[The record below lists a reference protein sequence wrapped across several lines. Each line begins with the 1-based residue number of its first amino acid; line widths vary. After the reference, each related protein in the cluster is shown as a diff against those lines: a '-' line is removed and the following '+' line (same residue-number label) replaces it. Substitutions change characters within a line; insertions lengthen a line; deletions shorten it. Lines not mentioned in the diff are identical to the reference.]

1 MSSSILIVP
10 SVTKGNGSGHIVRCL
25 ALARALGPGAAV
37 YAPEAKAETI
47 WSAAEISLA
56 YAREAKGVR
65 IVSRLGEPGEEG
77 GCWDLVVLDRR
88 ATAVEELAYWERLG
102 PVAAIDEGGE
112 ARERAHYLVDI
123 LPRHPTARGGE
134 ANLSGIG
141 LLALPRT
148 RRDPPRSFKRILV
161 SFGGED
167 AAGLSLSLSRRLV
180 AERLAEPADLTIV
193 SGALRRGAPPAG
205 LDGVTL
211 LGPVQDLKEH
221 LNRYDLVLTQFG
233 LTAFEAAWAGCGVV
247 LLNPS
252 KYHRELSRAAGF
264 PEIGVVR
271 PDTQAL
277 RRLISSPAEVLAAL
291 APMLPAAPES
301 LADRIGELP
310 PAEMR
315 DCPACSSPERKA
327 QYRDRRKSYFRCSSC
342 GALYMTR
349 FGPAEGASRYG
360 KSYFFE
366 EYKRQYGKTYLEDWP
381 ALTRMADGRL
391 RAIERVA
398 AGSLG
403 RSKGLLVMDIGCA
416 YGAFL
421 ARARERGHESRGFDI
436 SEEAVAY
443 VRGELGIPA
452 VAGDFLEQDIA
463 SPLGGPFDALS
474 MWYVVEHFA
483 DLGKALR
490 NAAALVRPGGVL
502 ALSTPS
508 GEGASAL
515 FARERFFESSPSDHY
530 TIWEPS
536 RARSLL
542 RAYGFRVARIR
553 ITGHHPERLPGL
565 GFLGRGPESSGALGP
580 GGRRGFGHRVLSLL
594 GAAASRILGLGD
606 TFEVYAVR
614 EPALVPRQPA
624 LGFRGPGRRASDREG
639 QAWIARRGAHGKR
652 GR

>member
-10 SVTKGNGSGHIVRCL
+10 SVIKGNGSGHIVRCL
-25 ALARALGPGAAV
+25 SLARSLGPAAAV

-56 YAREAKGVR
+56 YAREAAGVR
-65 IVSRLGEPGEEG
+65 VISRLGEGGERDAS
-77 GCWDLVVLDRR
+77 WDLVVLDRR
-88 ATAVEELAYWERLG
+88 ATAAEELAFWERLG
-102 PVAAIDEGGE
+102 PVVAIDEGGE

-123 LPRHPTARGGE
+123 LPRHPSARGGD

-141 LLALPRT
+141 LLPLPRS
-148 RRDPPRSFKRILV
+148 RRDPPRSFRRVLV

-167 AAGLSLSLSRRLV
+167 SAGLSLSLARRLV
-180 AERLAEPADLTIV
+180 SERLVDPSDLTIV
-193 SGALRRGAPPAG
+193 SGALRRGAPPTG
-205 LDGVTL
+205 LDGAVL

-221 LNRYDLVLTQFG
+221 LHRYDLVLTQFG

-247 LLNPS
+247 LFNPS

-264 PEIGVVR
+264 PEIGVLR

-277 RRLISSPAEVLAAL
+277 RRLMSSPAEVIAAL
-291 APMLPAAPES
+291 APMLPAEPES
-301 LADRIGELP
+301 LADRIGELA
-310 PAEMR
+310 PAGPR
-315 DCPACSSPERKA
+315 DCPACSSPERRA
-327 QYRDRRKSYFRCSSC
+327 LYRGRAKSYFRCASC

-349 FGPAEGASRYG
+349 FGGGEGSARYG

-366 EYKRQYGKTYLEDWP
+366 EYKRQYGRTYLEDWP
-381 ALTRMADGRL
+381 TLTRMADSRL
-391 RAIERVA
+391 RSIEKVA
-398 AGSLG
+398 ARSLG
-403 RSKGLLVMDIGCA
+403 RPGPLAIMDVGCA
-416 YGAFL
+416 YGPFL
-421 ARARERGHESRGFDI
+421 ERARERGHEPRGLDV
-436 SEEAVAY
+436 SEDAVAY

-452 VAGDFLEQDIA
+452 TAGDFLEQDLA
-463 SPLGGPFDALS
+463 SPLGGPFDALT
-474 MWYVVEHFA
+474 MWYVIEHFA

-515 FARERFFESSPSDHY
+515 FAAERFFESSPGDHF

-536 RARSLL
+536 RTRALL
-542 RAYGFRVARIR
+542 KAYGFKLARIR

-565 GFLGRGPESSGALGP
+565 RFLARPADRGGIL
-580 GGRRGFGHRVLSLL
+580 RR
-594 GAAASRILGLGD
+594 AAALAGTAASKALGLGD

-614 EPALVPRQPA
+614 EPALVPRA
-624 LGFRGPGRRASDREG
+624 AASTFGGPGRRAMDREDQPWG
-639 QAWIARRGAHGKR
+639 QRSGAHHRRGR
-652 GR
+652 

>member
-25 ALARALGPGAAV
+25 SLARSLGPGAAV

-56 YAREAKGVR
+56 YARESAGVR
-65 IVSRLGEPGEEG
+65 VVSRLGEPGERDG
-77 GCWDLVVLDRR
+77 SWDLVVLDRR
-88 ATAVEELAYWERLG
+88 ATASEELAFWERLG
-102 PVAAIDEGGE
+102 PVLAVDEGGE
-112 ARERAHYLVDI
+112 ARERAHYLIDI
-123 LPRHPTARGGE
+123 LPRHPSARGGP

-141 LLALPRT
+141 LLSLPRA
-148 RRDPPRSFKRILV
+148 RRESPRSFRRVLV

-167 AAGLSLSLSRRLV
+167 SAGLSLALARRLV
-180 AERLAEPADLTIV
+180 AERLVDPGDLTVV

-205 LDGVTL
+205 LDGATL

-221 LNRYDLVLTQFG
+221 LHRYDLVLTQFG

-252 KYHRELSRAAGF
+252 KYHRDLARAAGF
-264 PEIGVVR
+264 PEIGVGR

-277 RRLISSPAEVLAAL
+277 RRLMSSPAEVLAAL
-291 APMLPAAPES
+291 APMLPAEPES
-301 LADRIGELP
+301 LADRIGELV
-310 PAEMR
+310 PAGPR
-315 DCPACSSPERKA
+315 DCPACSGAERRA
-327 QYRDRRKSYFRCSSC
+327 VYRGRRKSYFRCSAC
-342 GALYMTR
+342 GTLYMTR
-349 FGPAEGASRYG
+349 FGSREGAARYG
-360 KSYFFE
+360 AAYFFE
-366 EYKRQYGKTYLEDWP
+366 EYKRQYGRTYLEDWP
-381 ALTRMADGRL
+381 ALTRMADARL
-391 RAIERVA
+391 RSIESVA
-398 AGSLG
+398 ARSLG
-403 RSKGLLVMDIGCA
+403 RSRGLSILDVGCA
-416 YGAFL
+416 FGPFL
-421 ARARERGHESRGFDI
+421 ARSRERGHDPRGLDV

-452 VAGDFLEQDIA
+452 TSGDFLDQDLA

-474 MWYVVEHFA
+474 MWYVAEHFA

-515 FARERFFESSPSDHY
+515 FARSGFFEASPSDHF

-536 RARSLL
+536 RTRALL
-542 RAYGFRVARIR
+542 KAYGFRVARIR

-565 GFLGRGPESSGALGP
+565 RFLAEGGGDGPVLGRLT
-580 GGRRGFGHRVLSLL
+580 RRMAALL
-594 GAAASRILGLGD
+594 GKAASRIAGLGD

-614 EPALVPRQPA
+614 EPALVPRSA
-624 LGFRGPGRRASDREG
+624 SAGYRGPGRRESDRED
-639 QAWIARRGAHGKR
+639 QAWGARRGAHGRR